1 LLTGKNFLNHAK
13 KGTFDNSF
21 FYRDLRT
28 ENQPQNDIKIEGIQD
43 GLYADDE
50 IEKHLPIRYE
60 IPE

>member
-1 LLTGKNFLNHAK
+1 MQRKELLITA
-13 KGTFDNSF
+13 F

-28 ENQPQNDIKIEGIQD
+28 ENQPQNDIKIEGIHD